1 MRLVFR
7 LLSAV
12 VILVLLAVVGVL
24 MLPGERLAH
33 LASSQ
38 LSKQLGRE
46 VTIEGDVSVTFWPTL
61 SVSTGPLEIANAD
74 WAGDTPLLRAQAARI
89 GMDAAALLSGDIT
102 FRMIEADAP
111 RITLITDANGRG
123 NWELSTTEANKTEA
137 APAPSSDQT
146 PTIPVFTL
154 DRLRLSDASLHWRAA
169 GANPVVMEGVDLDL
183 AWPDREGPATFDLT
197 LRPMGEPL
205 RIAATIGRPQ
215 AMMTGAVGPFNA
227 SLVAPGGSAKFDGTF
242 GTKPEAQGAV
252 SFDLADTARF
262 LAALGMAGVDLPQ
275 GLGRKASGAGQI
287 TLSDGNRLAL
297 RDGKI
302 TLDGNR
308 LQAAADIALDAKPR
322 VTARLSADAL
332 DFSGLAQG
340 GSDSGGNSGGNG
352 GGSDSTSGW
361 SKAAIDASGLAA
373 FDGEVSL
380 DAGAIDLGTL
390 KLGKTRAVMTLDR
403 SRAVFALNEVRAY
416 DGLVTGEFVA
426 NNRNGLSVGGKLR
439 ASGVEMQTLLNDAAG
454 VSRFSGKADASLNF
468 LGVGQSTAAIMS
480 SLTGDGSVKAGPGV
494 ISGLDLDQLFRA
506 GGVGGGTTVFDTLS
520 ATYTIAGGVLRNN
533 DLAMSLPGIKAE
545 GEGKVNLGART
556 LDYLVVPT
564 ALNARDGRGLAI
576 PVRIKG
582 PWDAPAI
589 RADMGEA
596 IDRNLAEERK
606 QLEDDVRSKV
616 SETLEKELG
625 VTVEQG
631 ESVEDVLQRTLEDEA
646 AKGLLRLLGK

>member
-12 VILVLLAVVGVL
+12 VILILLAVVGVL

-46 VTIEGDVSVTFWPTL
+46 VTIQGDVSLTFWPTL
-61 SVSTGPLEIANAD
+61 SISTGPLEVANAD
-74 WAGDTPLLRAQAARI
+74 WAGDTPLLSAQAARI

-111 RITLITDANGRG
+111 RITLITDADGRG

-169 GANPVVMEGVDLDL
+169 GADPVVMEGVELDL

-197 LRPMGEPL
+197 LRPEGDPV

-215 AMMTGAVGPFNA
+215 AMMTGATGPLVA
-227 SLVAPGGSAKFDGTF
+227 SLDAPGGTAKFDGTF
-242 GTKPEAQGAV
+242 GTKPEAQGAL
-252 SFDLADTARF
+252 SLDLADTARF
-262 LAALGMAGVDLPQ
+262 LAALGIAGVDLPQ
-275 GLGRKASGAGQI
+275 GLGRKASGTGQI

-297 RDGKI
+297 RDGKL

-308 LQAAADIALDAKPR
+308 LQAAADIALAAKPR
-322 VTARLSADAL
+322 ITARLNADAL

-340 GSDSGGNSGGNG
+340 GAGGSGGSG
-352 GGSDSTSGW
+352 GGSGGSSGW
-361 SKAAIDASGLAA
+361 STAPFDASGLAA
-373 FDGEVSL
+373 FDGEISL
-380 DAGAIDLGTL
+380 EAGAIDLGTL
-390 KLGKTRAVMTLDR
+390 KLGKTRTVMTLDR

-439 ASGVEMQTLLNDAAG
+439 ASGVEMQTLLKDAAD
-454 VSRFSGKADASLNF
+454 VSRFSGKADATLNF

-480 SLTGDGSVKAGPGV
+480 SLKGDGSVKAGPGR
-494 ISGLDLDQLFRA
+494 ISGIDLDQLFRA
-506 GGVGGGTTVFDTLS
+506 GGVGGGTTVFDTLTAS
-520 ATYTIAGGVLRNN
+520 YTIAGGVLRNS
-533 DLAMSLPGIKAE
+533 DLLMSLPGITAE

-582 PWDAPAI
+582 PWGAPAI

-606 QLEDDVRSKV
+606 ELEDKVRSQV
-616 SETLEKELG
+616 SEKLEKELG

-631 ESVEDVLQRTLEDEA
+631 DSIEDALQRKLEEEA

>member
-12 VILVLLAVVGVL
+12 VILILLAVVGVL

-46 VTIEGDVSVTFWPTL
+46 VTIGGDVSLTFWPTL
-61 SVSTGPLEIANAD
+61 SISTGPLEVANAD

-123 NWELSTTEANKTEA
+123 NWELSTTEAKQTDA

-146 PTIPVFTL
+146 PAIPVFTL
-154 DRLRLSDASLHWRAA
+154 DRLRLSDASLDWRAA
-169 GANPVVMEGVDLDL
+169 GADPVVIEGVDLDL

-197 LRPMGEPL
+197 LRPQGDPL

-215 AMMTGAVGPFNA
+215 AMMTGAVGPLVA
-227 SLVAPGGSAKFDGTF
+227 SLDAPGGTAKFDGTF

-262 LAALGMAGVDLPQ
+262 LAALGIAGVDLPQ
-275 GLGRKASGAGQI
+275 GLGRKANGTGQI
-287 TLSDGNRLAL
+287 TLSEGNRLAL
-297 RDGKI
+297 RDGKL
-302 TLDGNR
+302 TLDSNR

-322 VTARLSADAL
+322 VTAQLSADAL

-340 GSDSGGNSGGNG
+340 DSGGGNG
-352 GGSDSTSGW
+352 GGSGNAAGW
-361 SKAAIDASGLAA
+361 SRAAIDASGLAA
-373 FDGEVSL
+373 FDGKVSL
-380 DAGAIDLGTL
+380 EAGAIELGTL
-390 KLGKTRAVMTLDR
+390 TLGKTRTVMTLDR

-416 DGLVTGEFVA
+416 DGLITGEFVA

-439 ASGVEMQTLLNDAAG
+439 ASGVEMQTLLNDAAD

-480 SLTGDGSVKAGPGV
+480 SLKGDGSVQAGPGV
-494 ISGLDLDQLFRA
+494 ISGIDLDQLFRA

-520 ATYTIAGGVLRNN
+520 ATYTIAGGVLRNK

-545 GEGKVNLGART
+545 GEGKVNIGARS

-616 SETLEKELG
+616 SEKLEKELG

-631 ESVEDVLQRTLEDEA
+631 DSIEDALQRKLEEEA